1 MNKFLISILAILGGI
16 ELVFYLMT
24 PILIAIF
31 WINIVGMIEWASYLL
46 IGVCFLATLFRA
58 IKIGFL
64 KLI

>member
-64 KLI
+64 K